1 MRLNLI
7 NPDTLELEEVLTLYE
22 SVQWKTCYNTS
33 DGKFQINCGM
43 QYFSKVRTDM
53 YVENSED
60 PEHIGVIKKIQTLRS
75 NEKESIQITGIMLEK
90 DILSHRVAKGIYTY
104 MSVMPTFAIYNL
116 IYQAMFETV
125 ELSRHMTNLGSITI
139 PDDDEIPDMELTNYS
154 SKYPNL
160 SNEIYALMQNIDLG
174 FRAKLNK
181 ATKKIDL
188 NFYVGTDHT
197 EGSDDPIILSRDY
210 GTALEVDYTKD
221 SSQNITNLI
230 VIGEDNV
237 YVEVQKGEPNGSNM
251 IEKSIDVSGEVPWP
265 TYSVEKPDEEG
276 GQYFRYKKVTPDG
289 FISNQDIW
297 EKYNVDRI
305 ETTETRYREVTY
317 IEQETMSVADA
328 VRNYPNVALSAVL
341 DKKAGLL
348 VGSAVSTT
356 GAVNAVSKSL
366 SKVSSGK
373 KTVGY
378 SISTPP
384 EPTATS
390 LQAQT
395 LSLKSKSKS
404 SSKTK
409 TKTKKSPVKSKVNS
423 AGATASA
430 SKDVTKLVANLAD
443 EQITIGVEK
452 SELQPYQV
460 TIVTYEDRD
469 FVEYVYVDP
478 GNSPSEAT
486 KVIEGSVA
494 SGNVMMYENFEENK
508 VELSIYK
515 DSLTKAAN
523 TYLNAFATSESI
535 DVKLYPLSNQRFRH
549 EYNLGD
555 ILTAKDKEIGFA
567 TDLRVTSATEVWDSK
582 GYSVSVTL
590 GTNVPSLTN
599 RIKFLSKGGN

>member
-7 NPDTLELEEVLTLYE
+7 NPDTLELEGVLTLYE
-22 SVQWKTCYNTS
+22 SVQWVTCYNS
-33 DGKFQINCGM
+33 PDAKFQINCGM
-43 QYFSKVRTDM
+43 QYFNNVRKDM

-104 MSVMPTFAIYNL
+104 MDVMPTFVIYNL
-116 IYQAMFETV
+116 MYQAMFETV
-125 ELSRHMTNLGSITI
+125 ELSRKMPNLGTITI

-160 SNEIYALMQNIDLG
+160 SNEVYALMQSIDLG
-174 FRAKLNK
+174 FKAKLNK
-181 ATKKIDL
+181 TTKKIDL
-188 NFYVGTDHT
+188 EFYVGTDHS
-197 EGSDDPIILSRDY
+197 EGSNDPIVLSRNY
-210 GTALEVDYTKD
+210 GTALEVDYSID

-230 VIGEDNV
+230 AIGEDNV
-237 YVEVQKGEPNGSNM
+237 YVEVQRGTPTGNQM
-251 IEKSIDVSGEVPWP
+251 IEKSIDVSGEIPWP
-265 TYSVEKPDEEG
+265 TYSVEKPNEDG

-317 IEQETMSVADA
+317 TEQETMSVADA
-328 VRNYPNVALSAVL
+328 IKNYPNVALSAVL

-348 VGSAVSTT
+348 VGSATSTK
-356 GAVNAVSKSL
+356 GAVAAASKALSKS
-366 SKVSSGK
+366 STGK

-395 LSLKSKSKS
+395 FSLKSKSKS
-404 SSKTK
+404 SSKA
-409 TKTKKSPVKSKVNS
+409 KTKKKSVKSKVNS
-423 AGATASA
+423 AKATASA
-430 SKDVTKLVANLAD
+430 SKDVTKLVANLAN

-460 TIVTYEDRD
+460 TTITYEDRD

-515 DSLTKAAN
+515 DALTKAAN
-523 TYLNAFATSESI
+523 SYLNTFITSESI

>member
-7 NPDTLELEEVLTLYE
+7 NPDTLDLEGVLTLYE
-22 SVQWKTCYNTS
+22 SVQWVTCYNS
-33 DGKFQINCGM
+33 PDGKFQINCGM
-43 QYFSKVRTDM
+43 QYFSKVKKDM

-60 PEHIGVIKKIQTLRS
+60 PEHIGVVKKIQTLRS

-104 MSVMPTFAIYNL
+104 MDIMPTFVIYNL
-116 IYQAMFETV
+116 MYQAMFETV
-125 ELSRHMTNLGSITI
+125 ELSRQMTNLGTITI
-139 PDDDEIPDMELTNYS
+139 PDDSEIPDMELINYS

-160 SNEIYALMQNIDLG
+160 SSEVYTLMQNINLG
-174 FRAKLNK
+174 FKAKLNK
-181 ATKKIDL
+181 TTKKIDL
-188 NFYVGTDHT
+188 EFYVGTDHT
-197 EGSDDPIILSRDY
+197 EGSDDPIILSRNY
-210 GTALEVDYTKD
+210 GTALEVDYSID
-221 SSQNITNLI
+221 SSQDITNLI
-230 VIGEDNV
+230 AIGEDNV
-237 YVEVQKGEPNGSNM
+237 YVEVQRGTPTGNQR
-251 IEKSIDVSGEVPWP
+251 IEKSIDVAGEVPWP
-265 TYSVEKPDEEG
+265 TYSVEKPNEDG

-305 ETTETRYREVTY
+305 ETTETRYRKVTY
-317 IEQETMSVADA
+317 TEQETMSVADA
-328 VRNYPNVALSAVL
+328 IKNYPNVALSAVL

-348 VGSAVSTT
+348 VGSATSTA
-356 GAVNAVSKSL
+356 GAVTAASKALSKS
-366 SKVSSGK
+366 STGK

-384 EPTATS
+384 VASNTS

-395 LSLKSKSKS
+395 FSLKSKSKKP
-404 SSKTK
+404 SKA
-409 TKTKKSPVKSKVNS
+409 KTKKPAVKSKVNS
-423 AGATASA
+423 GGSTANA
-430 SKDVTKLVANLAD
+430 SKDVTKLVAKMED
-443 EQITIGVEK
+443 EQVTIDVEK
-452 SELQPYQV
+452 SKLESYQV
-460 TIVTYEDRD
+460 TTVTYEDRD

-486 KVIEGSVA
+486 KVIEGSIA

-515 DSLTKAAN
+515 DTLTKAAN
-523 TYLNAFATSESI
+523 AYLNTFITSESI

-567 TDLRVTSATEVWDSK
+567 TDLRVTSVTEVWDSK

>member
-7 NPDTLELEEVLTLYE
+7 NPDTLELEGVLTLYE
-22 SVQWKTCYNTS
+22 SVQWTTCYNS
-33 DGKFQINCGM
+33 PDAKFQINCGM
-43 QYFSKVRTDM
+43 QYFNKVRKDM
-53 YVENSED
+53 YVENSDD

-90 DILSHRVAKGIYTY
+90 DILSHRVAKGVYTY
-104 MSVMPTFAIYNL
+104 MDVMPTFVIYNL
-116 IYQAMFETV
+116 MYQAMFETV
-125 ELSRHMTNLGSITI
+125 ELSRKMPNLGTITI
-139 PDDDEIPDMELTNYS
+139 PNDDEIPDMELTNYS

-160 SNEIYALMQNIDLG
+160 SNEVYALMQNIDLG

-181 ATKKIDL
+181 TTKKIDL
-188 NFYVGTDHT
+188 EFYAGTDHT
-197 EGSDDPIILSRDY
+197 ERSNDPIVLSRNY
-210 GTALEVDYTKD
+210 GTALEVDYSID

-230 VIGEDNV
+230 AIGEDNV
-237 YVEVQKGEPNGSNM
+237 YVEVQRGTPNGNQM
-251 IEKSIDVSGEVPWP
+251 IEKSMDISGEIPWP
-265 TYSVEKPDEEG
+265 TYSVEKPNEDG

-305 ETTETRYREVTY
+305 ETTHTRYREVTY
-317 IEQETMSVADA
+317 TEQETMSVADA
-328 VRNYPNVALSAVL
+328 VKNYPNVALSAVL

-348 VGSAVSTT
+348 VGSAAPTAGV
-356 GAVNAVSKSL
+356 VNAVSKSL

-384 EPTATS
+384 EPTNTS
-390 LQAQT
+390 LRAQT
-395 LSLKSKSKS
+395 FSLKSKSKS
-404 SSKTK
+404 SSK

-423 AGATASA
+423 AGAVASA
-430 SKDVTKLVANLAD
+430 STDVTKLVAKMAN
-443 EQITIGVEK
+443 EQVTIGVEK
-452 SELQPYQV
+452 SALQSYQV

-515 DSLTKAAN
+515 DALTKAAN
-523 TYLNAFATSESI
+523 SYLNTFITSESI

-567 TDLRVTSATEVWDSK
+567 TDLRVTSVTEIWDSK